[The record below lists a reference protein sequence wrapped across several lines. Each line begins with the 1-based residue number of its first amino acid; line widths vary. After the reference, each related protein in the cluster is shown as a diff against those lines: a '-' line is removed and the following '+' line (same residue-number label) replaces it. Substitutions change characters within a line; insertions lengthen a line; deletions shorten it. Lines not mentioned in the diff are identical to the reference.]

1 MHPTVDGEDRAGA
14 PSLADVGEFGL
25 LRRILPLLNAPA
37 PPAGPGDDAAVL
49 PVTGAAVLATTD
61 VAVEGVH
68 FRLDWSTPYQVGRKV
83 AAANLADISAMGG
96 RPTGLLLGLVA
107 PGTTSVQAVAD
118 LMAGLRD
125 EAATLGSAVIGGDTV
140 SGPCLVLAV
149 TALGEP
155 SRVAG
160 VELAPV
166 TRAGARPGDIV
177 VLVGEPGRS
186 AAGLRLLR
194 SGIRAGD
201 LVAAH
206 QVPQPPYL
214 AGPQLAAA
222 GATALCDVSDGL
234 IVDLGRLAAASGVG
248 MELDGIE
255 CPAGV
260 RGVEVWTG
268 GEDHV
273 LVATLPPEGD
283 RRRWPPAAR
292 VIGRV
297 VAGRGLRLP
306 VQAAGFAQLGGFE
319 HFAPAAPEP
328 PAACDTAVGN
338 P

>member
-1 MHPTVDGEDRAGA
+1 MRPAADGEDRTGS

-25 LRRILPLLNAPA
+25 LRRILPLLNAAA

-49 PVTGAAVLATTD
+49 PVGGAAVLATTD

-68 FRLDWSTPYQVGRKV
+68 FRLDWSSPYQVGRKV

-107 PGTTSVQAVAD
+107 PGTTSVQVVVD
-118 LMAGLRD
+118 LVAGLRD
-125 EAATLGSAVIGGDTV
+125 EAATLDTCVLGGDTV

-166 TRAGARPGDIV
+166 TRGGARPGDLV

-194 SGIRAGD
+194 SGIRTGD
-201 LVAAH
+201 LVDAH
-206 QVPQPPYL
+206 RVPQPPYL

-234 IVDLGRLAAASGVG
+234 IVDLGRLAVASGV
-248 MELDGIE
+248 ELVLDAIE
-255 CPAGV
+255 YPPGV
-260 RGVEVWTG
+260 RCAELWTG

-273 LVATLPPEGD
+273 LVATLPPGSD
-283 RRRWPPAAR
+283 RRRWPTAAR

-297 VAGRGLRLP
+297 VAGAGVRLP
-306 VQAAGFAQLGGFE
+306 AEAAGFAHAGGFE
-319 HFAPAAPEP
+319 HFAPGGAARP
-328 PAACDTAVGN
+328 PIPDATGG
-338 P
+338 